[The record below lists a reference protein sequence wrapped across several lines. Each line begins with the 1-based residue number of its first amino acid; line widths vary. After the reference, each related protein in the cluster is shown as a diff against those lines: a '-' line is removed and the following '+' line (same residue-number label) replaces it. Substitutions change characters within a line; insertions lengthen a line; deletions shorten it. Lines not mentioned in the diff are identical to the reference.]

1 MFGSRLI
8 RFRYQPAKQA
18 WRALLETYRGG
29 GVTEVECLTVE
40 LRHIRYFI
48 AVAEYLNFRKAAQ
61 RLHIAQP
68 PLSRQIR
75 QLEETLGV
83 DLFARDKRGVELT
96 KAGHAFLEEARKLLV
111 QAGHAVEAARQ
122 AQRGE
127 IGMVKVGIA
136 SGLGGV
142 VSQVVFEFR
151 KRWPGIEVE
160 CRDIFSNFQND
171 ALRKHEI
178 DVGFLR
184 PPLDH
189 LALDCELLYE
199 EEFVVI
205 VPRQHRLAKRRFLRM
220 HDIADEPLIIFDRTF
235 SSGLYDKILGLYSRH
250 GLTPRLIPTH
260 VEAHEEAGAI
270 MVASGKA
277 IFMGAGAIVN
287 RTVAGIQL
295 ASVRLNELEAKIEV
309 YAAWRKDHASPVVH
323 DFLDCVRTILPAQKQ
338 KPVSIGAPAKT
349 ALFPL
354 DSCKQC
360 AQARAV
366 RTSR

>member
-1 MFGSRLI
+1 MGQCVCRNV
-8 RFRYQPAKQA
+8 QC
-18 WRALLETYRGG
+18 E
-29 GVTEVECLTVE
+29 TVE

-48 AVAEYLNFRKAAQ
+48 AVAEHLNFRKAAQ

-83 DLFARDKRGVELT
+83 ELLVRDKRRVELT
-96 KAGHAFLEEARKLLV
+96 KAGFAFLEEARKLMV

-127 IGMVKVGIA
+127 TGIIKIGIA

-142 VSQVVFEFR
+142 VSRAVFEFR
-151 KRWPGIEVE
+151 KRCPAIEVE
-160 CRDIFSNFQND
+160 CRDIFSNFQSQ
-171 ALRKHEI
+171 ALSRREI

-189 LALDCELLYE
+189 VALDCELLYE

-205 VPRQHRLAKRRFLRM
+205 LPKTHRLARHKAVRM
-220 HDIADEPLIIFDRTF
+220 HDIAAEPLIIFDRTF

-250 GLTPRLIPTH
+250 GLTPRLFPRH

-287 RTVAGIQL
+287 RSVAGIQL
-295 ASVRLNELEAKIEV
+295 ASVRLNEPEAKIEV
-309 YAAWRKDHASPVVH
+309 YAAWRKGEASPAVH
-323 DFLDCVRTILPAQKQ
+323 GFLDCMRLTLAPQKQ
-338 KPVSIGAPAKT
+338 KARPTVGSVITSHFPHAACEECSYARSVKT
-349 ALFPL
+349 G
-354 DSCKQC
+354 
-360 AQARAV
+360 R
-366 RTSR
+366 

>member
-1 MFGSRLI
+1 M
-8 RFRYQPAKQA
+8 
-18 WRALLETYRGG
+18 
-29 GVTEVECLTVE
+29 E

-83 DLFARDKRGVELT
+83 ELFVRDKRRVELT
-96 KAGHAFLEEARKLLV
+96 KAGHAFLEEARKLMV
-111 QAGHAVEAARQ
+111 QAGHAVEAARH
-122 AQRGE
+122 AHRGDTG
-127 IGMVKVGIA
+127 IVKVGIA

-151 KRWPGIEVE
+151 KRWPGTEVE

-171 ALRKHEI
+171 SLCKRDI

-184 PPLDH
+184 PPLDRV
-189 LALDCELLYE
+189 ALDCELLYE
-199 EEFVVI
+199 EDFVVI
-205 VPRQHRLAKRRFLRM
+205 LPKSHRLAKRRALRM

-295 ASVRLNELEAKIEV
+295 ASVRLNEPEAKIEV
-309 YAAWRKDHASPVVH
+309 YAAWRKDEASPAVNG
-323 DFLDCVRTILPAQKQ
+323 FLDCVRATLPPQAQKSG
-338 KPVSIGAPAKT
+338 VGSDSLKT
-349 ALFPL
+349 PLFPL
-354 DSCKQC
+354 EACEHC
-360 AQARAV
+360 AHARAV
-366 RTSR
+366 RTGR